1 MTTIPENTNSGSWQ
15 VTKEKLVREVNGT
28 YEAIRNFTKH
38 DEKSNEELEAMNMDD
53 LSAYLIT
60 QTELLNKLVSE
71 WNVG

>member
-1 MTTIPENTNSGSWQ
+1 MTKTPNNSKNGSWQ

-38 DEKSNEELEAMNMDD
+38 EEKSSEELEAMSMDD
-53 LSAYLIT
+53 LSAYLVV

-71 WNVG
+71 WNMD